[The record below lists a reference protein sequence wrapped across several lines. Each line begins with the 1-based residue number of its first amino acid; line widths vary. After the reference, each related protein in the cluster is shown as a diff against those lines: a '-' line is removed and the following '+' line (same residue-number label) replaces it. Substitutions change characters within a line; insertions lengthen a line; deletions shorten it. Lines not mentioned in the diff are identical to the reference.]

1 MKRVL
6 TIILQ
11 LCLFAFCITACGQS
25 ENPKDA
31 PVPAQSAKQD
41 LETAAGMGEQETA
54 EPKERNTG
62 SMAEQGQTEQS
73 EAAENTEP
81 ASQEQTEYLE
91 AIPAAYFEN
100 SDRPGQVVQVT
111 YESRDYTGDD
121 TVITKPAF
129 VYLPY
134 GYDESDTET
143 RYDILYLMHG
153 WTMTAN
159 DFLGEGRSNLVNILD
174 NMIASG
180 DIPPVIVVSATFDAE
195 NQPQSF
201 SRSVEE
207 LSVFHN
213 DLRENLMPYIED
225 RFHTYAEDVTEEG
238 FEASREHRAFGGFS
252 LGAVT
257 TWYQFIY
264 NLDSIK
270 NFIPMSGDCWI
281 MGTYGGRYY
290 PVETVDYLENMLSG
304 GGYGEDDF
312 RIYQGIGTDDPIWDQ
327 TDSQIQEMFT
337 RETFTPQNLHYAIIE
352 GGRHDMDACERY
364 LYYALQDFFG
374 REA

>member
-1 MKRVL
+1 MKR
-6 TIILQ
+6 TFAMIL
-11 LCLFAFCITACGQS
+11 LVGMIAFGATACGQS
-25 ENPKDA
+25 VGSQAEPTSSLSTGQN
-31 PVPAQSAKQD
+31 
-41 LETAAGMGEQETA
+41 LEPTDEAEEQETA
-54 EPKERNTG
+54 EAGEKDAEL
-62 SMAEQGQTEQS
+62 MAE
-73 EAAENTEP
+73 
-81 ASQEQTEYLE
+81 QEQTEYIS
-91 AIPAAYFEN
+91 AIPAEYFGK
-100 SDRPGQVVQVT
+100 SDHPGQVVQVE
-111 YESRDYTGDD
+111 YDSRDYTADEMA
-121 TVITKPAF
+121 ITKPAF

-134 GYDESDTET
+134 GYDENDTDT

-159 DFLGEGRSNLVNILD
+159 DFLGESQSNLVNILD
-174 NMIASG
+174 NLISFG

-213 DLRENLMPYIED
+213 DLRENLMPYIES
-225 RFHTYAEDVTEEG
+225 RFHTYAEDVTEED
-238 FEASREHRAFGGFS
+238 FENSREHRAFGGFS

-264 NLDSIK
+264 NLDYIK
-270 NFIPMSGDCWI
+270 NFVPMSGDCWI

-290 PVETVDYLENMLSG
+290 PVETVDYLEDMLAE
-304 GGYGEDDF
+304 GGYEEDDF

-337 RETFTPQNLHYAIIE
+337 RSIFTPENLHYAIIE
-352 GGRHDMDACERY
+352 GGRHDMDACQRY

-374 REA
+374 EE

>member
-1 MKRVL
+1 MKRAFAMLLLV
-6 TIILQ
+6 
-11 LCLFAFCITACGQS
+11 CLIAFGAAACGQS
-25 ENPKDA
+25 
-31 PVPAQSAKQD
+31 
-41 LETAAGMGEQETA
+41 G
-54 EPKERNTG
+54 G
-62 SMAEQGQTEQS
+62 SQ
-73 EAAENTEP
+73 TEP
-81 ASQEQTEYLE
+81 ATSQSSGQSLEQTEYIS
-91 AIPAAYFEN
+91 AIPAEYFGE
-100 SDRPGQVVQVT
+100 SDHPGQVVQVE
-111 YESRDYTGDD
+111 YESRDYTADE
-121 TVITKPAF
+121 TAITKPAF

-134 GYDESDTET
+134 GYDENDLDT

-159 DFLGEGRSNLVNILD
+159 DFLGEGRSSLVNILD
-174 NMIASG
+174 NLISSG

-213 DLRENLMPYIED
+213 DLRENLMSYIES
-225 RFHTYAEDVTEEG
+225 RFHTYAEDITEAG
-238 FEASREHRAFGGFS
+238 FRASREHRAFGGFS

-264 NLDSIK
+264 NLDYIK

-281 MGTYGGRYY
+281 MGTYGGRDH
-290 PVETVDYLENMLSG
+290 PVETADYLENMLAE
-304 GGYGEDDF
+304 GGYEEDDF

-327 TDSQIQEMFT
+327 TNNQIQEMFT
-337 RETFTPQNLHYAIIE
+337 RSTFTPVNLHYAIIE

-374 REA
+374 GEV